1 MRNNKFRIDI
11 VRVVDIVKRFKCEE
25 TGATAIEYGLMAG
38 LISVGII
45 TGAGAIGGSIEQTF
59 TELGELLPKDRQILQ
74 VLALNLVEVRDT
86 IKNQK
91 KVAVPIHRNSFFD
104 SDCYC

>member
-59 TELGELLPKDRQILQ
+59 TEIGELLQGPPEPPSAGLKLGGG
-74 VLALNLVEVRDT
+74 
-86 IKNQK
+86 
-91 KVAVPIHRNSFFD
+91 P
-104 SDCYC
+104 